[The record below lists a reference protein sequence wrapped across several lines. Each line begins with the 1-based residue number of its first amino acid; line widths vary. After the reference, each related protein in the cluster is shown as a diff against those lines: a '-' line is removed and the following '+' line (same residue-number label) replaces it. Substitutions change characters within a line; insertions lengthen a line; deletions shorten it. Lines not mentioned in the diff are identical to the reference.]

1 MKAIKTYWL
10 PVLLIICWWC
20 AAFHHATKESAP
32 SIATTPPPSHLNVS
46 EVSLIKREHLKEALA
61 GDSDLMMTLIA
72 DWDIE
77 AQMLQKLGTGNYAR
91 LSAEDFLR
99 SQILGRHLRLT
110 KNLSSGSLHEP
121 SDLDR
126 YLRSTESH
134 ATDRKF
140 LPQTVA
146 SASLLLA
153 LAETREIIALPEVLR
168 NQSELFPPSITNQ
181 IPLSI
186 DRHNSEKLFLLSP
199 TVAFVANYSQ
209 PTTIQAL
216 KNQGVILHTM
226 GDLCSIVAISKE
238 IVKIGA
244 IINRPQK
251 AELLTLFIEAAMCAI
266 DNQVRLLTQRL
277 EESHQEIP
285 RVLCL
290 NHYQNFSVPSPSS
303 LTGQLLERIAL
314 FDITLPYASQKA
326 PGDNWVVPIGQ
337 EQIVNLN
344 PDCIL
349 IITENKQAIEEEIF
363 TESSLKD
370 VMAVKN
376 KKIFFLDDAIQMS
389 PSQYVVLAYQDLVE
403 ALARLL

>member
-1 MKAIKTYWL
+1 
-10 PVLLIICWWC
+10 
-20 AAFHHATKESAP
+20 
-32 SIATTPPPSHLNVS
+32 
-46 EVSLIKREHLKEALA
+46 
-61 GDSDLMMTLIA
+61 
-72 DWDIE
+72 
-77 AQMLQKLGTGNYAR
+77 
-91 LSAEDFLR
+91 
-99 SQILGRHLRLT
+99 
-110 KNLSSGSLHEP
+110 
-121 SDLDR
+121 
-126 YLRSTESH
+126 
-134 ATDRKF
+134 
-140 LPQTVA
+140 
-146 SASLLLA
+146 
-153 LAETREIIALPEVLR
+153 
-168 NQSELFPPSITNQ
+168 
-181 IPLSI
+181 
-186 DRHNSEKLFLLSP
+186 
-199 TVAFVANYSQ
+199 
-209 PTTIQAL
+209 
-216 KNQGVILHTM
+216 M
-226 GDLCSIVAISKE
+226 GDLTSVVAISKE

-251 AELLTLFIEAAMCAI
+251 AELLTIFIEAAMCAI

-326 PGDNWVVPIGQ
+326 PGGNWVVPIGQ

-370 VMAVKN
+370 VVAVKN